1 MPGVADVL
9 GPQGPLRDV
18 IASRLDTI
26 PYQQHQYDDSHQL
39 EIGVGIEASGLS
51 ILPWSEENILSNSPL
66 ILVRDVITD
75 TFDPLWEDGTFHSII
90 ADAMSGSDMH
100 SRIKMPRFWL
110 PVSDV
115 AEAIR
120 IIVIENKLPSPGQPL
135 LMAGRRPWWPEAV
148 HAEATHLWNRY
159 SASVKGTHDPSTLEE
174 PPLTPLPEEHGN
186 IARPN
191 LDHIDRHMRKCGEPH
206 GWRPSGS
213 LRLAI
218 MRVFANLYE

>member
-51 ILPWSEENILSNSPL
+51 ILPRSEEKILSNSPL

-120 IIVIENKLPSPGQPL
+120 IMVIENKLPAPGQPL
-135 LMAGRRPWWPEAV
+135 LMTGRRPWWPEAV
-148 HAEATHLWNRY
+148 YAEAAHLWNRY
-159 SASVKGTHDPSTLEE
+159 SASVEGTHDRALWKS
-174 PPLTPLPEEHGN
+174 PPLHHYREDT
-186 IARPN
+186 
-191 LDHIDRHMRKCGEPH
+191 
-206 GWRPSGS
+206 
-213 LRLAI
+213 AI
-218 MRVFANLYE
+218 LLGQISIILIGT

>member
-90 ADAMSGSDMH
+90 ADAVSGSDIN
-100 SRIKMPRFWL
+100 SRIKRPRFWL

-120 IIVIENKLPSPGQPL
+120 IMVIGNKLPSPNQPL

-148 HAEATHLWNRY
+148 YAEAAHLWNRY
-159 SASVKGTHDPSTLEE
+159 SASVEGTHGPSTLKE
-174 PPLTPLPEEHGN
+174 PPITPLPRGQDN
-186 IARPN
+186 IVRPN
-191 LDHIDRHMRKCGEPH
+191 FDHIDRHMRDCGEPN

-218 MRVFANLYE
+218 MRVFANLYG

>member
-1 MPGVADVL
+1 MPRVAKVL
-9 GPQGPLRDV
+9 GPPGPLRDA

-26 PYQQHQYDDSHQL
+26 PYHQQHHGDMQQL
-39 EIGVGIEASGLS
+39 EIGVGIEASGVS
-51 ILPWSEENILSNSPL
+51 ILPWREEETSSYSPL

-75 TFDPLWEDGTFHSII
+75 VCDPLWEDGTFHSII
-90 ADAMSGSDMH
+90 SDAISGSDMN
-100 SRIKMPRFWL
+100 SGTKKPRFWL
-110 PVSDV
+110 PVGDV

-120 IIVIENKLPSPGQPL
+120 IMVIENKLPTPGQTL

-148 HAEATHLWNRY
+148 YAEAAHLWNRY
-159 SASVKGTHDPSTLEE
+159 SASVEGTHRPGTLEQ
-174 PPLTPLPEEHGN
+174 PPMTPLPGGHDK
-186 IARPN
+186 IVRPN
-191 LDHIDRHMRKCGEPH
+191 LDHIDKHMRNCGEPD

>member
-51 ILPWSEENILSNSPL
+51 ILPWSEEKILSNSPL

-120 IIVIENKLPSPGQPL
+120 IMVIENKLPAPGQPL
-135 LMAGRRPWWPEAV
+135 LMTGRDHGGLKQCMPRQPTSGIV
-148 HAEATHLWNRY
+148 I
-159 SASVKGTHDPSTLEE
+159 
-174 PPLTPLPEEHGN
+174 PLQ
-186 IARPN
+186 
-191 LDHIDRHMRKCGEPH
+191 
-206 GWRPSGS
+206 
-213 LRLAI
+213 
-218 MRVFANLYE
+218 